1 MTMNELGPADTE
13 RLVTR
18 LAEPPRLGAGER
30 VEIVETHISWV
41 LLTDDHA
48 FKVKK
53 PLELNFA
60 DFSTL
65 ERRRLLCEEEIRLN
79 RRLAESIYLGVV
91 PIGGSIEE
99 PELFAE
105 PAIEYAVKMRRFDSD
120 ARLDRR
126 IEAGLLGRDEIDNLA
141 ARIARFH
148 AELPAD
154 RDDERCGGA
163 EAVVAAAIENVADL
177 AELAGSGADAIAPLE
192 EWTRREC
199 ERLEPRFAE
208 RKAAGAVREGHGD
221 LHTENL
227 VWLDGQIVAFDA
239 LEFNPELRWIDV
251 VNEVAFL
258 VMDLGVRGHP
268 ELAFEF
274 LNRYLEV
281 TGDYE
286 GLAVLRFYLVYRALV
301 RAKVKAIAREQDGEP
316 PLGEPLPNL
325 DYARAAVEPR
335 RTHLVL
341 THGLSGS
348 GKTTITREL
357 LGRLPAVRVRSDLER
372 KRLHGLA
379 EHEGSGS
386 DLDAQMYSAAATRAT
401 YDTLARVAST
411 ALEAGL
417 NVIVDATFLKR
428 DERDRFARIAA
439 AGEAELVIL
448 DCTAPDT
455 ELRRRVEAR
464 AAAGGDASEAT
475 TAVLERQLASREP
488 LAGAELEA
496 RIEVDTTAPCDF
508 DALAARV
515 TGG

>member
-1 MTMNELGPADTE
+1 MSELDPAAAE
-13 RLVTR
+13 RLVTH
-18 LAEPPRLGAGER
+18 LAEPPRLGAGEP

-41 LLTDDHA
+41 LLTGDHA
-48 FKVKK
+48 FKIKK
-53 PLELNFA
+53 PVDLGFA

-65 ERRRLLCEEEIRLN
+65 ERRRALCEEEIRLN

-91 PIGGSIEE
+91 PVGGSVDA

-105 PAIEYAVKMRRFDSD
+105 PAIEYAVKMRRFDAD

-126 IEAGLLGRDEIDNLA
+126 IEAGQLGRAQVDDLA
-141 ARIARFH
+141 ERIARFH
-148 AELPAD
+148 AGLPAD
-154 RDDERCGGA
+154 RDDQRHGGA
-163 EAVVAAAIENVADL
+163 EAVIAAATENVADL
-177 AELAGSGADAIAPLE
+177 VELAGSDTERIAPLDD
-192 EWTRREC
+192 WTRREC

-208 RKAAGAVREGHGD
+208 RKADGAVREGHGD

-227 VWLDGQIVAFDA
+227 VWLDGRIVPFDA

-251 VNEVAFL
+251 VNETAFL
-258 VMDLGVRGHP
+258 VMDLSVRGHP

-281 TGDYE
+281 TGDYD

-301 RAKVKAIAREQDGEP
+301 RAKVAAIARKQDGET
-316 PLGEPLPNL
+316 PLADPMPNL
-325 DYARAAVEPR
+325 DYALAAIEPR
-335 RTHLVL
+335 RPRLIV

-348 GKTTITREL
+348 GKTTVTQEL

-372 KRLHGLA
+372 KRLHGLGEQEA
-379 EHEGSGS
+379 SGSGV
-386 DLDAQMYSAAATRAT
+386 DAQMYSAAATRAT

-439 AGEAELVIL
+439 AGEAAFMIL
-448 DCTAPDT
+448 DCTAPDA
-455 ELRRRVEAR
+455 ELRRRVEQR

-488 LAGAELEA
+488 LAHAELEA

-508 DALAARV
+508 EALAARI
-515 TGG
+515 GAQ